1 MDEQK
6 PEGASATNI
15 KVDIENGQVFFSDE
29 IAVIHNPTKLILDF
43 KSVTPR
49 FDIRNNEFQ
58 PLVIKHNVVLMDIHM
73 AKNFLNTLKENIA
86 TYEKQFGKIEEPK
99 ALKKAVKNANKKIK
113 KQTQSETA
121 PSYFG

>member
-6 PEGASATNI
+6 PEGTSTTNI